1 MARMDHA
8 GWERY
13 RGSSPLQRAD
23 CGGEGS
29 SRWSWP
35 AQGSAMAELG
45 GYGLQG
51 LDRLR
56 RPEAFVRAA
65 EVMASLPERDRY
77 ERGELLVPG
86 LLLKSS
92 GRLQE
97 YYAPHN
103 EIASSR
109 AKVLIAGLTPGWRQ
123 MEISLRTMRR
133 ALIDGRDAPGACLMA
148 KREARFA
155 GSMRRDLLAMLERL
169 GLPGKLAEWEAAESA
184 AREPAGK
191 HSPASDGLAG
201 SPAGLDGHE
210 AADGMKEQ
218 NSAGQAHLHFPA
230 GEPFTLL
237 DHRLVHTTSVL
248 PCPVFMDGA
257 NYSGHRPPLRRSPL
271 LAEIMIGHMG
281 TELSSMHKPLII
293 PLGRAVEE
301 ALRLLAADGWLSEA
315 QVLWGF
321 PHPSGANGS
330 RHSQFEAA
338 LPGMLERMRDFK
350 PDFAY
355 QSPAMGAERSLLNLE
370 EL

>member
-1 MARMDHA
+1 
-8 GWERY
+8 
-13 RGSSPLQRAD
+13 
-23 CGGEGS
+23 
-29 SRWSWP
+29 
-35 AQGSAMAELG
+35 MAELG
-45 GYGLQG
+45 GYRLRGLE
-51 LDRLR
+51 RLR
-56 RPEAFVRAA
+56 RPDAFVRAA

-77 ERGELLVPG
+77 GRGELLVPG
-86 LLLKSS
+86 LLLRSA

-133 ALIDGRDAPGACLMA
+133 ALLDGRDAPEACRMA

-169 GLPGKLAEWEAAESA
+169 GLPGKLAEWEAAEQA
-184 AREPAGK
+184 ARGPAGK
-191 HSPASDGLAG
+191 PSPASGWLAG
-201 SPAGLDGHE
+201 SPAGLDGHG
-210 AADGMKEQ
+210 AADELKERNPAAQ
-218 NSAGQAHLHFPA
+218 PDLHGSP
-230 GEPFTLL
+230 GEPFELL
-237 DHRLVHTTSVL
+237 DHPLIHTTSVL

-257 NYSGHRPPLRRSPL
+257 NYSGHRPPLGRSPL
-271 LAEIMIGHMG
+271 LAEIAMGHMG
-281 TELSSMHKPLII
+281 TELSSVDKPLII
-293 PLGRAVEE
+293 PLGRAVED
-301 ALRLLAADGWLSEA
+301 ALRLLAADGRLSEA

-338 LPGMLERMRDFK
+338 LPGMLERIRDFK
-350 PDFAY
+350 PDFAH
-355 QSPAMGAERSLLNLE
+355 QPHGMGAERSLLNLE

>member
-1 MARMDHA
+1 MPDGNGIAA
-8 GWERY
+8 AERC
-13 RGSSPLQRAD
+13 PRAD

-29 SRWSWP
+29 SRNGCP
-35 AQGSAMAELG
+35 AQGSVMAELG
-45 GYGLQG
+45 GHGLQG

-56 RPEAFVRAA
+56 RPDAFVRAA

-77 ERGELLVPG
+77 ERGELLVSG

-133 ALIDGRDAPGACLMA
+133 ALLDGRDAPEACLMA

-184 AREPAGK
+184 ACGQRGMTGQP
-191 HSPASDGLAG
+191 
-201 SPAGLDGHE
+201 PAGLLFPSTGPDGH
-210 AADGMKEQ
+210 ADGQEDLDPAAQ
-218 NSAGQAHLHFPA
+218 ADLPFSAGESFA
-230 GEPFTLL
+230 LL
-237 DHRLVHTTSVL
+237 DHPLTHTTSVL

-257 NYSGHRPPLRRSPL
+257 NYSGHRPPIGRSPL
-271 LAEIMIGHMG
+271 LAEIMMAHMG
-281 TELSSMHKPLII
+281 TELSSLHKPLII

-338 LPGMLERMRDFK
+338 LPGMLERIRDFK
-350 PDFAY
+350 PDFAH
-355 QSPAMGAERSLLNLE
+355 QPHGMGAERSLLNLE